1 METLYQHPPKSIQS
15 SLTSFF
21 SFFVCVLISF
31 GASLMQHF
39 LLWFLMSARNLMYD
53 SRLGLKLSSA
63 RFSLL
68 SSFVFCRSFF
78 FFSFF
83 LLSAMLQESFLKPW
97 LKVRA
102 AAPPAVNG
110 DHQRPSYPISRP
122 PNSSLDGKIAHS
134 TAIRCRRHLRV
145 YQNAEQ
151 QVLLQNILQVFWLE
165 EKNTFDKNL
174 IGIGRNEHL
183 EFYVRDKWKWTARN
197 FNFRLQRKTR
207 FCWVGPKH
215 MIADRRKK
223 G

>member
-165 EKNTFDKNL
+165 EKILL
-174 IGIGRNEHL
+174 IKIWLGLEEMSIWNSMFETNENGLRGIL
-183 EFYVRDKWKWTARN
+183 ISDF
-197 FNFRLQRKTR
+197 
-207 FCWVGPKH
+207 
-215 MIADRRKK
+215 K
-223 G
+223 GN